1 VKSNSRTRIFFS
13 NGQVNM
19 NDLTCPVCREL
30 YQIPRVYACGHS
42 VCEGCMVHM
51 DRTTNAYSPFHLPLF
66 RCPTCRAETTARTE
80 QRPIN
85 HALRSLVEAHED
97 FEYDAAYERLRP
109 VRPPIGWIG
118 NLQRLASE
126 SRYRLA
132 HDTHAALLPLLYAA
146 ACDGK
151 RYIIVSE
158 KPLVQRMEVCADL
171 LSALLFEKN
180 KIFKLVVT
188 REEATIVF
196 TRDAFNTQR
205 EYTNH
210 DTNVPLLDLRA
221 INETLE
227 SIREGLLEEGG
238 DLLMSLSRP
247 GTPLQEDDEESIDL
261 DLVI

>member
-1 VKSNSRTRIFFS
+1 
-13 NGQVNM
+13 M

-30 YQIPRVYACGHS
+30 YQIPRMYACGHS

-51 DRTTNAYSPFHLPLF
+51 DRTTDAYSPFHLPVF

-85 HALRSLVEAHED
+85 HALRSLVEAHDD
-97 FEYDAAYERLRP
+97 FEFDPARERLRP
-109 VRPPIGWIG
+109 VRPPVGWMG

-132 HDTHAALLPLLYAA
+132 HETHAALLPLLYTA

-151 RYIIVSE
+151 RYVIVSE

-180 KIFKLVVT
+180 NVFKLVVT

-196 TRDAFNTQR
+196 TQDAFNTQR
-205 EYTNH
+205 EYTNR
-210 DTNVPLLDLRA
+210 DTTVPLLDLRA

-227 SIREGLLEEGG
+227 SIREGLLEEG
-238 DLLMSLSRP
+238 DLLLTSSRP
-247 GTPLQEDDEESIDL
+247 GTPLQENDEEESIDL
-261 DLVI
+261 DLGI